1 MFENFAFAISID
13 RALPQAYFLQS
24 VQPSQLSFG
33 IVTLLMLAGVLMPA
47 VMVLSAPGCAFE
59 DAFAALRTFF
69 FFFFFFLGS
78 CAVLS

>member
-1 MFENFAFAISID
+1 
-13 RALPQAYFLQS
+13 
-24 VQPSQLSFG
+24 
-33 IVTLLMLAGVLMPA
+33 MLAGVLMPA